1 MVGTEADP
9 TFINQIQTL
18 ITERIDFMAVTIKN
32 ECQVALEEQKI
43 EVRNLVVAGLKQIKD
58 GKIKDF
64 NAVCD
69 RLEKKYKDGAI

>member
-1 MVGTEADP
+1 
-9 TFINQIQTL
+9 
-18 ITERIDFMAVTIKN
+18 MAVTIKN

-69 RLEKKYKDGAI
+69 RLEKKYKDGAV